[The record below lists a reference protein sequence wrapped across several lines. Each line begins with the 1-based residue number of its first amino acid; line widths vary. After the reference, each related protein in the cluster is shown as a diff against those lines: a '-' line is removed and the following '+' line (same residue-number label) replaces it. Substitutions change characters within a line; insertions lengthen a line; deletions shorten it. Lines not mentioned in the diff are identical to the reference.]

1 MRTLFG
7 CLAALLLA
15 APHAGLK
22 AQNLQPDWEK
32 VSREAV
38 DHFRALLR
46 LDTSN
51 PPGNETIAVDY
62 LKKVL
67 DAEGIS
73 SRTFALEPAR
83 ANLVV
88 RLKSTGAKRP
98 LLLLGHTDVVTVDPT
113 KWKFSPFGAVEDG
126 GYIYG
131 RGALDDKPHVA
142 TGVMI
147 MVLLKRLNIQL
158 DRDVIFLAESGEEGT
173 TRVGIDF
180 MVSEFLP
187 EITAEYCLA
196 EGGGVRREGGKLKF
210 ASVGVLEKIP
220 RTVELTAR
228 GPSGHGSVPLRTNA
242 VSRLALAVAAI
253 SQWQPEVKLNETTRE
268 YFKRLVDLS
277 GPEDARRMR
286 DILSDDPQ
294 RIAAAAEFFQDAQPS
309 YAAMLRTSVSPTIL
323 RGGDRYN
330 VIPSEA
336 KATLDVRMLPDED
349 PSQLLA
355 VMRTIVNDPSVTVE
369 FAARDGA
376 QRPPGGTKLNTEAFR
391 IIEEVM
397 TRRYGVVTLPTMST
411 GATDKAQM
419 RSKGVDCYGI
429 GPAGDAEDSGKGFGG
444 HGDQKRILRSD
455 FVDFLRAK
463 WEIVLALAQKAP

>member
-1 MRTLFG
+1 
-7 CLAALLLA
+7 
-15 APHAGLK
+15 
-22 AQNLQPDWEK
+22 
-32 VSREAV
+32 
-38 DHFRALLR
+38 
-46 LDTSN
+46 
-51 PPGNETIAVDY
+51 
-62 LKKVL
+62 
-67 DAEGIS
+67 
-73 SRTFALEPAR
+73 
-83 ANLVV
+83 
-88 RLKSTGAKRP
+88 
-98 LLLLGHTDVVTVDPT
+98 
-113 KWKFSPFGAVEDG
+113 
-126 GYIYG
+126 
-131 RGALDDKPHVA
+131 
-142 TGVMI
+142 MI

-187 EITAEYCLA
+187 EIAAEYCLA
-196 EGGGVRREGGKLKF
+196 EGGGVRREGGQLKY

-220 RTVELTAR
+220 RTIELTAR

-242 VSRLALAVAAI
+242 VGRLAVAVAGI
-253 SQWQPEVKLNETTRE
+253 SKWQPEVKLNETTRE
-268 YFKRLVDLS
+268 YFTRLADLS
-277 GPEDARRMR
+277 GPDDARRLR

-294 RIAAAAEFFQDAQPS
+294 RIAAAAEFFQEANPS

-323 RGGDRYN
+323 QAGNRYN

-355 VMRTIVNDPSVTVE
+355 LIRTIVNDPSVSVE

-376 QRPPGGTKLNTEAFR
+376 QRPPGGTKLNTEAFQA
-391 IIEEVM
+391 IEGVM
-397 TRRYGVVTLPTMST
+397 KRRYGVITLPTMGT
-411 GATDKAQM
+411 GASDKAQM
-419 RSKGVDCYGI
+419 RAKGVNCYGI

-444 HGDQKRILRSD
+444 HGDQERILKSD